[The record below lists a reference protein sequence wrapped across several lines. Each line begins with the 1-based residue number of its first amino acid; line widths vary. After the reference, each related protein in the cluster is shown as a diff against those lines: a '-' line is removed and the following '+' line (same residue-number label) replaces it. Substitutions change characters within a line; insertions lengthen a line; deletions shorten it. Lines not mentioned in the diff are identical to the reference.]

1 MFSCRKQIQL
11 TKKKPILA
19 IFERI
24 WWENRQNKLKNAIN
38 RRELHGGEMYKDRSK
53 IWPPQILVP
62 LVLLSEIVLELKKSC
77 LKIQNFGFFSQFHL
91 TEKKFSHKK
100 FYFTPFF
107 YQNPDFLM
115 INTGLNHLN
124 VIKRSIFENKIG
136 FTRFWKS
143 EILPFLNR

>member
-1 MFSCRKQIQL
+1 
-11 TKKKPILA
+11 
-19 IFERI
+19 
-24 WWENRQNKLKNAIN
+24 
-38 RRELHGGEMYKDRSK
+38 MYKDRSK

-77 LKIQNFGFFSQFHL
+77 LKIQNFGFFPHFHL

-100 FYFTPFF
+100 IYFTPFF
-107 YQNPDFLM
+107 YQNPHFLM

-136 FTRFWKS
+136 FTSSGSQKS
-143 EILPFLNR
+143 YPF